1 MFASPSHGL
10 SLSTL
15 HSVRKSPAIRARLV
29 TLHLGH
35 WPPVPPLT
43 AKSQLLRVTQN
54 RCKIGFS
61 QRDRK
66 KIKDEHTVT
75 SIFAVTLTE
84 PEYTSVLRPNA
95 HINTHTHTHRHT
107 YTHTCTYTYTYI
119 YTTVCGT
126 DQWLQAL
133 GGREAEGTWQQGIG
147 SQLQQGEAGLFLSRF
162 FSLADWPVADPR
174 QSTIYPS
181 FYLLVNYPPPPHDA
195 NVIEA

>member
-95 HINTHTHTHRHT
+95 HINTHTHTQTHI
-107 YTHTCTYTYTYI
+107 YTHMHIHLHLHLHNRLWHRSMAT
-119 YTTVCGT
+119 
-126 DQWLQAL
+126 
-133 GGREAEGTWQQGIG
+133 
-147 SQLQQGEAGLFLSRF
+147 S
-162 FSLADWPVADPR
+162 PR
-174 QSTIYPS
+174 RQRG
-181 FYLLVNYPPPPHDA
+181 
-195 NVIEA
+195 